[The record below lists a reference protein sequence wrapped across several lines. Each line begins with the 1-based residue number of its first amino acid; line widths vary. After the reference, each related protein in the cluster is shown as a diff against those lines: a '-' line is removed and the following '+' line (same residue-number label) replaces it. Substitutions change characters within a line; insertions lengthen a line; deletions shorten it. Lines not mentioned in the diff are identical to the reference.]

1 MPPPPYA
8 RQKPESVVSDATTT
22 TALLHHNRPTNK
34 APQHQRPITPEI
46 KAPVVLLGRS
56 AGLLH
61 SPSPSL
67 LRKINNKTTSLRDSY
82 LDPASPA
89 QRTIASS
96 TSSSTRTSSSTSIT
110 KQRPRTSTSTSG
122 TLSSSNK
129 SDSSRV
135 VQRSLV
141 RKRPWEKNW
150 PQLKNLQREVD
161 SLLIL
166 EKNQLNVLL
175 HLLAL

>member
-1 MPPPPYA
+1 MEEEPLPPPPYA

-34 APQHQRPITPEI
+34 APQHPRPTTPEI

-96 TSSSTRTSSSTSIT
+96 TSSSATRTSSSTSIT

-129 SDSSRV
+129 SDIGGD
-135 VQRSLV
+135 
-141 RKRPWEKNW
+141 W
-150 PQLKNLQREVD
+150 
-161 SLLIL
+161 
-166 EKNQLNVLL
+166 
-175 HLLAL
+175 

>member
-1 MPPPPYA
+1 MRPLLPSNKPKTTFSYKNTKGQPLRKVVCHMEEEPLPPPPYA

-34 APQHQRPITPEI
+34 APQQRPTTPEI

-96 TSSSTRTSSSTSIT
+96 TSSSTRTSNSTSIT

-129 SDSSRV
+129 SDIGGD
-135 VQRSLV
+135 
-141 RKRPWEKNW
+141 W
-150 PQLKNLQREVD
+150 
-161 SLLIL
+161 
-166 EKNQLNVLL
+166 
-175 HLLAL
+175 